1 MKNFQLLIYVV
12 FVFLISSNFSYSN
25 DKIGI
30 LNLDSLLEKTNFGKK
45 IITDLNLINEK
56 NLQSLKKIE
65 NEIKLDQENI
75 SKQKNLLSKEELD
88 EKINKLNS
96 DIREFKIQKNKL
108 VNNFNSE
115 KKKKLDNF
123 FKIILPEIEK
133 YINEN
138 NISLV
143 FDKKHIFIV
152 NKKNNI
158 TDEIIKIIDEKLKW
172 AIHLTKIKLKNSF
185 HTGNQCY

>member
-65 NEIKLDQENI
+65 NEIKLDKENI

-138 NISLV
+138 NINLV

-158 TDEIIKIIDEKLKW
+158 TDEIIKIIDEKLK
-172 AIHLTKIKLKNSF
+172 
-185 HTGNQCY
+185 

>member
-158 TDEIIKIIDEKLKW
+158 TDEIIKIIDEKLK
-172 AIHLTKIKLKNSF
+172 
-185 HTGNQCY
+185 